1 MHPPQIGD
9 SVRSEKRRDGPAL
22 TFPRGGLFRIALRPI
37 MKGMK
42 KIGGWIVIGLVLGS
56 MVLADIV
63 MAQPPGLV

>member
-1 MHPPQIGD
+1 
-9 SVRSEKRRDGPAL
+9 
-22 TFPRGGLFRIALRPI
+22 

-63 MAQPPGLV
+63 MAQPPGLI